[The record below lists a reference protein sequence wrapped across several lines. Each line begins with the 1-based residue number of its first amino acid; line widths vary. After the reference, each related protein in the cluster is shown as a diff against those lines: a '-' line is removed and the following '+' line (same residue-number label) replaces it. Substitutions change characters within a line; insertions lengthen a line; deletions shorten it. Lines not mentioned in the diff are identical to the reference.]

1 MEQQQHL
8 SLSSALNKVR
18 LEFAMT
24 GFAARRTK
32 NEETTQTTRRK
43 RFFTVVFL
51 YQMTLIEH

>member
-24 GFAARRTK
+24 GFAARRRRTK
-32 NEETTQTTRRK
+32 KPRKPQEEST
-43 RFFTVVFL
+43 FL
-51 YQMTLIEH
+51 QLFSCIK